1 MKRIF
6 TLLLSFLA
14 MTSFAQNE
22 MKELKARLVDE
33 GKNPVQFANV
43 SLKMADNDSIIAGTS
58 SDENGNF
65 ILNVEDGKYILMTSA
80 VGYERLSIYCRP
92 ADLGELK
99 MPRTSEMLDAVTIEG
114 SRIEETPQHYVILPD
129 PTEVESSGRGL
140 NFLNMQQLPGLDVN
154 VAKETIT
161 IDGGTPVYQIN
172 GKEVSYQRFINVS
185 SDKIKRIEYSNNPGI
200 RYMDRGASGV
210 INIVLKEVEDGGSI
224 VANGKTAFT
233 TGFADG
239 YVMGTYNRGKS
250 EIMLQYNISHRN
262 YDDVPYE
269 MTDKYINENRMVERK
284 QSMNFPFYYTTHNIM
299 ADYTYRANDSTFM
312 TISLRDYINNNNWN
326 GNGMMIETYN
336 GITDTMNMDEIRKSK
351 GNMPLLD
358 LYFSHRMKKYQTIEL
373 NVVGQHSTSSYENK
387 LTYKTDTLVEEFP
400 TYTINNGYSIT
411 GEAMYT
417 KAFDKS
423 ALYIGLQYQHNFA
436 YNDYVV
442 YDETTSVN
450 KDNVYVYAQY
460 VTMLGKRA
468 SLILG
473 TGAKVFVV
481 NDGLNTLSYVRNLST
496 LRLNYKI
503 NNKIALSASANLT
516 PGLPSLGSLST
527 VMQRTDNVE
536 ANVGNADLKPYNTLY
551 GRLQFNYN
559 TQKILYAR
567 ATAGYM
573 HSFNPIVYTYHY
585 NQEFDLFINSPHN
598 SDYYRSIY
606 INAEIGT
613 KKLFKFLYIS
623 FYGNLRRDESKGV
636 DFHHENVNFYSNVE
650 VQAVW
655 KNFNIGCDFDITP
668 HISLYGESLN
678 YSEMSQDIYAQ
689 YKYKDLYITLT
700 WLCPFNKDG
709 FKYQTEGLS
718 EIHPYKHTNW
728 TANNGNMLSLGL
740 SWKINY
746 GKSFKKVYKSLR
758 NGGYDDG
765 MVKPGE

>member
-6 TLLLSFLA
+6 TLLFSFLA

-33 GKNPVQFANV
+33 EKKPVQFANI

-80 VGYERLSIYCRP
+80 IGYERLSIYCRP

-185 SDKIKRIEYSNNPGI
+185 SDKIKRIEYSNNPGV

-312 TISLRDYINNNNWN
+312 TI
-326 GNGMMIETYN
+326 
-336 GITDTMNMDEIRKSK
+336 
-351 GNMPLLD
+351 
-358 LYFSHRMKKYQTIEL
+358 
-373 NVVGQHSTSSYENK
+373 
-387 LTYKTDTLVEEFP
+387 
-400 TYTINNGYSIT
+400 
-411 GEAMYT
+411 
-417 KAFDKS
+417 
-423 ALYIGLQYQHNFA
+423 
-436 YNDYVV
+436 
-442 YDETTSVN
+442 
-450 KDNVYVYAQY
+450 
-460 VTMLGKRA
+460 
-468 SLILG
+468 
-473 TGAKVFVV
+473 
-481 NDGLNTLSYVRNLST
+481 
-496 LRLNYKI
+496 
-503 NNKIALSASANLT
+503 
-516 PGLPSLGSLST
+516 
-527 VMQRTDNVE
+527 
-536 ANVGNADLKPYNTLY
+536 
-551 GRLQFNYN
+551 
-559 TQKILYAR
+559 
-567 ATAGYM
+567 
-573 HSFNPIVYTYHY
+573 
-585 NQEFDLFINSPHN
+585 
-598 SDYYRSIY
+598 
-606 INAEIGT
+606 
-613 KKLFKFLYIS
+613 
-623 FYGNLRRDESKGV
+623 
-636 DFHHENVNFYSNVE
+636 
-650 VQAVW
+650 
-655 KNFNIGCDFDITP
+655 
-668 HISLYGESLN
+668 
-678 YSEMSQDIYAQ
+678 
-689 YKYKDLYITLT
+689 
-700 WLCPFNKDG
+700 
-709 FKYQTEGLS
+709 
-718 EIHPYKHTNW
+718 
-728 TANNGNMLSLGL
+728 
-740 SWKINY
+740 
-746 GKSFKKVYKSLR
+746 
-758 NGGYDDG
+758 
-765 MVKPGE
+765 

>member
-6 TLLLSFLA
+6 TLLFSFLA

-33 GKNPVQFANV
+33 EKNPVQFANI

-99 MPRTSEMLDAVTIEG
+99 MPLTSEMLDAVTIEG

-129 PTEVESSGRGL
+129 PMEVESSGRGL

-185 SDKIKRIEYSNNPGI
+185 SDKIKRIEYSNNPGV

-326 GNGMMIETYN
+326 GNGMMIETDN
-336 GITDTMNMDEIRKSK
+336 GITDTMNMNEVRKWK
-351 GNMPLLD
+351 GNMPSLD
-358 LYFSHRMKKYQTIEL
+358 LYFSRQMKNYQKIEL
-373 NVVGQHSTSSYENK
+373 NVVGQYSTSSYENN
-387 LTYKTDTLVEEFP
+387 LTYKTDTLVEEYP
-400 TYTINNGYSIT
+400 TYTENYGYAVS

-417 KAFDKS
+417 K
-423 ALYIGLQYQHNFA
+423 
-436 YNDYVV
+436 
-442 YDETTSVN
+442 
-450 KDNVYVYAQY
+450 
-460 VTMLGKRA
+460 
-468 SLILG
+468 
-473 TGAKVFVV
+473 
-481 NDGLNTLSYVRNLST
+481 
-496 LRLNYKI
+496 
-503 NNKIALSASANLT
+503 
-516 PGLPSLGSLST
+516 
-527 VMQRTDNVE
+527 
-536 ANVGNADLKPYNTLY
+536 
-551 GRLQFNYN
+551 
-559 TQKILYAR
+559 
-567 ATAGYM
+567 
-573 HSFNPIVYTYHY
+573 SF
-585 NQEFDLFINSPHN
+585 
-598 SDYYRSIY
+598 
-606 INAEIGT
+606 
-613 KKLFKFLYIS
+613 
-623 FYGNLRRDESKGV
+623 
-636 DFHHENVNFYSNVE
+636 
-650 VQAVW
+650 
-655 KNFNIGCDFDITP
+655 
-668 HISLYGESLN
+668 
-678 YSEMSQDIYAQ
+678 
-689 YKYKDLYITLT
+689 
-700 WLCPFNKDG
+700 
-709 FKYQTEGLS
+709 
-718 EIHPYKHTNW
+718 
-728 TANNGNMLSLGL
+728 
-740 SWKINY
+740 
-746 GKSFKKVYKSLR
+746 
-758 NGGYDDG
+758 
-765 MVKPGE
+765 

>member
-1 MKRIF
+1 M
-6 TLLLSFLA
+6 
-14 MTSFAQNE
+14 SFAQNE
-22 MKELKARLVDE
+22 TKELKGRLIDDE
-33 GKNPVQFANV
+33 KNPVQFANI

-80 VGYERLSIYCRP
+80 IGYERLSIYCRP

-99 MPRTSEMLDAVTIEG
+99 MPRTSEMLDAVTIQG
-114 SRIEETPQHYVILPD
+114 SRIEETPLHYVVLPD

-140 NFLNMQQLPGLDVN
+140 NFLNMQQLPGLEVN
-154 VAKETIT
+154 VAKETVT
-161 IDGGTPVYQIN
+161 IDGGTPIYQIN

-185 SDKIKRIEYSNNPGI
+185 SDKIKRIEYSNNPGV

-210 INIVLKEVEDGGSI
+210 INIILKEVEDGGSI

-239 YVMGTYNRGKS
+239 YLMGTYNRGKS
-250 EIMLQYNISHRN
+250 EILVQYNISHRN

-269 MTDKYINENRMVERK
+269 MTDKYISEDRIVERK

-299 ADYTYRANDSTFM
+299 ADYTYRANDSTFL
-312 TISLRDYINNNNWN
+312 IVSLRDNIDNNNWT
-326 GNGMMIETYN
+326 GSGTMIEIDN
-336 GITDTMNMDEIRKSK
+336 GIHDTMNMEMIRKRK
-351 GNMPLLD
+351 VNMPTLD
-358 LYFSHRMKKYQTIEL
+358 LYFSRQMKNFQTIEL

-516 PGLPSLGSLST
+516 PSLPSLGSLST

-536 ANVGNADLKPYNTLY
+536 ANVGNADLKPYSTLS
-551 GRLQFNYN
+551 GKLQFNYN

-606 INAEIGT
+606 LNAEIGT
-613 KKLFKFLYIS
+613 KKLFKFLNIS

-689 YKYKDLYITLT
+689 YNYKDLYITLT

-728 TANNGNMLSLGL
+728 TANNGNMLTLGL
-740 SWKINY
+740 TWSINY
-746 GKSFKKVYKSLR
+746 GKSFKKVHKSLS

-765 MVKPGE
+765 MVK